1 MKKGRFALTKQEQL
15 KKDIESAQE
24 ILPDFTRGLSEEQ
37 VAQRKKEGLSN
48 KVPKKV
54 TKTYWQIFVDNFFSF
69 FNTLLFG
76 ITAAMLSAHI
86 YEVKFYFFLI
96 VLVCNIVIGLI
107 TDIHARHLVD
117 KLRIISDPKV
127 MTIREGKM
135 LSLPVK
141 ELVLSDI
148 VVLSSGDQIC
158 ADSVVIE
165 GHLMVDESLITG
177 ESTPIEKKQ
186 GSEVLSGSYVR
197 SGKAYVRVIRV
208 GVANFAEGL
217 QEGAKSF
224 SRPKS
229 ELKRS
234 TILIFGVTGGI
245 SLIIGGCMLITWLVA
260 TNFSPD
266 MVGHG
271 PTSYYDFMKSM
282 SGSMVAMVPSGLYL
296 LTSLTLATGVISLA
310 KQHMNV
316 QELYCIEMLARVDVI
331 CFDKTGTLTDG
342 TLSVDELF
350 NFSTYSDKE
359 VKEYLASLLKATGD
373 ENNTAKALAA
383 YCGEGHLLSDYAL
396 PFDSANKWSAAS
408 LKNEGS
414 WILGAP
420 SFIDGKLTDEENQ
433 VLSSLLK
440 QGKRVV
446 ALYHNK
452 KSLDG
457 GTIPT
462 KNTLVA
468 YFSFLD
474 HIKDDAKA
482 NIEWFKKNGVA
493 VKVISGDDALAVSLI
508 ASKVGVPMAGK
519 YISMEKVKD
528 EDIPSLAH
536 SYSVFGRV
544 KPEQKA
550 LIISALQAEGHKVA
564 MTGDGV
570 NDIIALKKADCSIAM
585 ASGSSAARNVA
596 HIVSMDNDFSKLPRV
611 VGEGR
616 RVINNLQRTACLF
629 LSKTF
634 FAIATSIFFLILSFL
649 GKSAYP
655 FTTSNML
662 VWEIVSIGGGGFFL
676 ALEPSSEPL
685 HGSFMK
691 NVLLGALPAGMMEF
705 LCVFIIYS
713 IHLSLPGYLSEE
725 AAQTLSVIAFSSASF
740 FVLFRVSTPLDKYRA
755 VVNGAMLAFGGAFFL
770 LDVFIKPSPN
780 SPRPYASRFFDLT
793 YNDLTWQNGLIVV
806 GVVLG
811 LAAIYYL
818 IDYLFRKHITNE
830 DNCLWRKKENANEN

>member
-15 KKDIESAQE
+15 KKEIESATE

-69 FNTLLFG
+69 FNLLLFG

-96 VLVCNIVIGLI
+96 VLICNIVIGLI
-107 TDIHARHLVD
+107 TDVHARHLVD
-117 KLRIISDPKV
+117 KLRIVSDPKV
-127 MTIREGKM
+127 MTIRDGKM

-208 GVANFAEGL
+208 GIANFAEGL

-245 SLIIGGCMLITWLVA
+245 SIVIGLSMLFTWLA
-260 TNFSPD
+260 NTSFSPD
-266 MVGHG
+266 MLGHG
-271 PTSYYDFMKSM
+271 PNSYYDFMKGM

-310 KQHMNV
+310 KKHMNV

-342 TLSVDELF
+342 SLAVDELF

-359 VKEYLASLLKATGD
+359 VKEYIASLIKATGD
-373 ENNTAKALAA
+373 ANSTAKALSA
-383 YCGEGHLLSDYAL
+383 YCGEGHLLSSYAI

-408 LKNEGS
+408 LTNEGS

-420 SFIDGKLTDEENQ
+420 SFIDSRLTDEENQ

-446 ALYHNK
+446 GLFHNK

-457 GTIPT
+457 GTIPS
-462 KNTLVA
+462 KNSLVA
-468 YFSFLD
+468 LFSFID
-474 HIKDDAKA
+474 HIKSDAKT

-493 VKVISGDDALAVSLI
+493 IKVISGDDALAVSLI

-550 LIISALQAEGHKVA
+550 LIISALQEEGHKVA

-596 HIVSMDNDFSKLPRV
+596 HIVSMDNDFSKLPSV

-616 RVINNLQRTACLF
+616 RVINNLQRTASLF

-634 FAIATSIFFLILSFL
+634 FAVATSTLFLILSFL

-676 ALEPSSEPL
+676 ALEPSSERL

-691 NVLLGALPAGMMEF
+691 NVLLGAIPAGLMEF
-705 LCVFIIYS
+705 LCVVIIYS
-713 IHLSLPGYLSEE
+713 IHFALPNYINEN
-725 AAQTLSVIAFSSASF
+725 AAQTLAVIAFTSASF

-755 VVNGAMLAFGGAFFL
+755 VVNAAMLFFGGAFFVA
-770 LDVFIKPSPN
+770 DIFTKRSVN

-793 YNDLTWQNGLIVV
+793 YSDLTWQTGLIVL
-806 GVVLG
+806 GTVLG
-811 LAAIYYL
+811 LALLYYL
-818 IDYLFRKHITNE
+818 MDYIFRQYITNE
-830 DNCLWRKKENANEN
+830 DNCLWKKKESETNL